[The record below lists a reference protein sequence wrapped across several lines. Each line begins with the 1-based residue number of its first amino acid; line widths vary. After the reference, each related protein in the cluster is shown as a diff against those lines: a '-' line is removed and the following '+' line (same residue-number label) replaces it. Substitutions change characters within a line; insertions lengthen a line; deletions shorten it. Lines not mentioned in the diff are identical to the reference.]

1 MSSHCYRYPKC
12 GCGPDVGTKCGFPD
26 DHKALS
32 EGPEE
37 KKPVDIEA
45 LKREA
50 YEDAKRKDM
59 GRKPKRKYPTN
70 YTPPKRR
77 HRKKK

>member
-1 MSSHCYRYPKC
+1 MES
-12 GCGPDVGTKCGFPD
+12 
-26 DHKALS
+26 
-32 EGPEE
+32 
-37 KKPVDIEA
+37 KPVDIEA

-59 GRKPKRKYPTN
+59 SRKPKRKYPTN